1 MNILFNYFVNIMTNA
16 YKILIGD
23 RNYTEWNLYDAS
35 HLNEINNINI
45 NPSSNK
51 LFSGDTFECEVDV
64 DVDVDN
70 DSNKKTQSIK
80 ILHSCV
86 RSMPSIPGIL
96 VLKGGKT
103 FGKYKDKYLY
113 KCIPD
118 DKRFPIFTIP
128 YALKLGFSKNIDNK
142 YIVFRFDNWSDKHP
156 QGTIVSVL
164 GDVDVLANYYEY
176 QLYCK
181 SLYASIQTF
190 NKAATD
196 ALKQKTEPE
205 FISSMIEKYKMEDRT
220 SEQVF
225 SIDSKETSD
234 YDDAFSIMK
243 IGDNAYKLSIY
254 IANVPIWME
263 ELDLW
268 NSFSERISTIY
279 LPDRKRPMMPASLSN
294 CVCSLCEK
302 VVRLAFAIDITIIN
316 GEIIGYKF
324 ENTYINVYK
333 NHVYESKELKKD
345 DNYKLMF
352 RVVDELSQIYKYT
365 SKIKSSND
373 LVSYLMILMNYYTA
387 LEMIKYNNGIYRSVN
402 FNSSTE
408 EHATLPEDVNNFL
421 KIWNSSCGQYD
432 LYDERKC
439 HEMLQLESYIH
450 CTSPIRR
457 LVDLL
462 NMARL
467 QKNLRLFDYS
477 TSFETFE
484 EQWTSRLEYINTTMR
499 AIRKI
504 QSDCCLLEMCTNK
517 PEICDKEYDGYIFD
531 KIVRNDGLFQY
542 IVYLAKVKTVSRITS
557 RYNLDNF
564 KKYKFKIF
572 IFHEEDS
579 LKKKVRLHFVE

>member
-1 MNILFNYFVNIMTNA
+1 
-16 YKILIGD
+16 
-23 RNYTEWNLYDAS
+23 
-35 HLNEINNINI
+35 
-45 NPSSNK
+45 
-51 LFSGDTFECEVDV
+51 
-64 DVDVDN
+64 
-70 DSNKKTQSIK
+70 
-80 ILHSCV
+80 
-86 RSMPSIPGIL
+86 
-96 VLKGGKT
+96 
-103 FGKYKDKYLY
+103 
-113 KCIPD
+113 
-118 DKRFPIFTIP
+118 
-128 YALKLGFSKNIDNK
+128 
-142 YIVFRFDNWSDKHP
+142 
-156 QGTIVSVL
+156 
-164 GDVDVLANYYEY
+164 
-176 QLYCK
+176 
-181 SLYASIQTF
+181 
-190 NKAATD
+190 
-196 ALKQKTEPE
+196 
-205 FISSMIEKYKMEDRT
+205 
-220 SEQVF
+220 
-225 SIDSKETSD
+225 
-234 YDDAFSIMK
+234 
-243 IGDNAYKLSIY
+243 
-254 IANVPIWME
+254 ME

-302 VVRLAFAIDITIIN
+302 VLRLAFAIDITIIN
-316 GEIIGYKF
+316 GEILGYKF

-345 DNYKLMF
+345 DNYKMMF
-352 RVVDELSQIYKYT
+352 HVVDELSKIYKYT
-365 SKIKSSND
+365 TNIKSSHD
-373 LVSYLMILMNYYTA
+373 LVSYMMILMNYYTA
-387 LEMIKYNNGIYRSVN
+387 LEMTKHNNGIYRSVN
-402 FNSSTE
+402 FKSSTE

-467 QKNLRLFDYS
+467 QKNLRLVDYS

-484 EQWTSRLEYINTTMR
+484 QQWTSRLEYINTTMR

>member
-1 MNILFNYFVNIMTNA
+1 MTNS

-23 RNYTEWNLYDAS
+23 RDYTEWNLYDS
-35 HLNEINNINI
+35 IYLNEVDRDKINI

-51 LFSGDTFECEVDV
+51 LFSGDTFECGINANNNNTIYTNIIEPF
-64 DVDVDN
+64 
-70 DSNKKTQSIK
+70 KL
-80 ILHSCV
+80 LHSCV

-118 DKRFPIFTIP
+118 DKRFPVFMVP
-128 YALKLGFSKNIDNK
+128 YSLKLGFSKNIDNK
-142 YIVFRFDNWSDKHP
+142 YIVFRFDNWRGKHP

-205 FISSMIEKYKMEDRT
+205 FISDMINKYKLLDRT
-220 SEQVF
+220 NESVF
-225 SIDSKETSD
+225 SIDSKETCD

-243 IGDNAYKLSIY
+243 IGVNNYKISIY

-268 NSFSERISTIY
+268 KSFSERISTIY
-279 LPDRKRPMMPASLSN
+279 LPDRKRPMMPLSLSN
-294 CVCSLCEK
+294 CVCSLCEN

-316 GEIIGYKF
+316 GEIVGYKF

-333 NHVYESKELKKD
+333 NHVYESKDLKTD
-345 DNYKLMF
+345 DNYQLMF
-352 RVVDELSQIYKYT
+352 QVVDELSQIYKYT
-365 SKIKSSND
+365 SKIKSSQE

-387 LEMIKYNNGIYRSVN
+387 IEMIKHNNGIYRSVN

-408 EHATLPEDVNNFL
+408 AHATLPEDVNNFL

-432 LYDERKC
+432 LYNERKC
-439 HEMLQLESYIH
+439 HDMLQLESYIH

-467 QKNLRLFDYS
+467 QKNLRLVDYS
-477 TSFETFE
+477 TSFEIFE
-484 EQWTSRLEYINTTMR
+484 ERWTSRLDYINTTMR

-504 QSDCCLLEMCTNK
+504 QSDCCLLEMCTNR
-517 PEICDKEYDGYIFD
+517 PEVCDEEYDGYIFD

-557 RYNLDNF
+557 RYDLDNY

-572 IFHEEDS
+572 IFHEEAS
-579 LKKKVRLHFVE
+579 LKKKVRLHFIE